1 MSTIRSDL
9 DTAKRQLETAIE
21 VSTLYDIYFFN
32 YFLPQKTL
40 KENFFAVFRNRSV
53 TVTVNS
59 QTQYTI
65 VYLISFILTFFS
77 FTFDNK
83 LDETYQFSACKKAYY
98 VKRQEFSNNFFK
110 TVLFMDQNRNK

>member
-21 VSTLYDIYFFN
+21 VSTLYDIYFLN

-53 TVTVNS
+53 TGTVIS
-59 QTQYTI
+59 QTQYKI
-65 VYLISFILTFFS
+65 VYLISFLLTFFS
-77 FTFDNK
+77 FTIYNK
-83 LDETYQFSACKKAYY
+83 LDDQCFPCKKAYY